1 MKHLFWFPVWFTSV
15 DPWNIL
21 SRRIVSCFTGS
32 STAWVVALMIYPM
45 PSTSFGILV
54 FFANSNILN
63 FLVVYW
69 AFFHLFSVIKSF
81 TWFWVGSLPKSIQQ
95 MLELIKPSL
104 LILHFSYINNIM
116 MMMWSVILRRML
128 MIPHSNASVTK
139 HLICYNNWSWL

>member
-54 FFANSNILN
+54 FFANSNILT

-104 LILHFSYINNIM
+104 L
-116 MMMWSVILRRML
+116 MWSVILGRML
-128 MIPHSNASVTK
+128 MIPHSNASVTR